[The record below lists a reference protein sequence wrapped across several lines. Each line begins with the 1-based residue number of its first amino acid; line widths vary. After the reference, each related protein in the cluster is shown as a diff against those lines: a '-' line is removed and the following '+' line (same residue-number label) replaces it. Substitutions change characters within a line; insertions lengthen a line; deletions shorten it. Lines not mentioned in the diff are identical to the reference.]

1 MAWTKKTYHTNT
13 DQTREESIASFSS
26 EPWCAKLLTDP
37 TLTVELP
44 PSRYR
49 KPSGEDELF
58 AHTLNNKDNVSG
70 YLSIYKTP
78 APEDAVEELTL
89 LIRLG
94 SGLNGFPGTAH
105 GGIVATLLDE
115 ATGSILVLNMLRGVW
130 PMIPAM
136 TAYLNT
142 TFIKPVPTS
151 ATVLARA
158 RINKIDGRKVFLS
171 AVIEDGEG
179 NELAKGDALYVYRKK
194 AKL

>member
-1 MAWTKKTYHTNT
+1 MGWTKKPYHTNT
-13 DQTREESIASFSS
+13 GQTKEEAIASFIS

-37 TLTVELP
+37 TLTVEVP

-58 AHTLNNKDNVSG
+58 AHTLNNDDNISG

-78 APEDAVEELTL
+78 APEEAVEELTL
-89 LIRLG
+89 LFRLG
-94 SGLNGFPGTAH
+94 SGLNGYPGTVH

-115 ATGSILVLNMLRGVW
+115 ATGAILVLNMLRGVW

-142 TFIKPVPTS
+142 TFVKPVPTS
-151 ATVLARA
+151 AVVLGRA
-158 RINKIDGRKVFLS
+158 RVDKIDGRKVYLS

-179 NELAKGDALYVYRKK
+179 NELARGEALYIYRKK